1 MSASFAEQIRS
12 FGDGA
17 KRKQTDVLRKA
28 SLDIFSR
35 IIMRT
40 PVDTGRLRGNWQAT
54 LERPATGEVDLR
66 DNSPVND
73 TGAGGG
79 AAIGAMT
86 MTVLG
91 AESPT
96 LFYLSNTLP
105 YAARIEYEGHSRVQ
119 APQGMVRRTLVEFQ
133 SIVEDA
139 VR

>member
-1 MSASFAEQIRS
+1 MSASFAEQIRR

-17 KRKQTDVLRKA
+17 KRKQTDVLRKV
-28 SLDIFSR
+28 SLDIFAR
-35 IIMRT
+35 VIMRT

-54 LERPATGEVDLR
+54 LDRPASGEIDR
-66 DNSPVND
+66 FDAGPVND
-73 TGAGGG
+73 TGAGAG
-79 AAIGAMT
+79 AAVSDMT
-86 MTVLG
+86 VVVLG

-96 LFYLSNTLP
+96 MFFLSNTLP

-133 SIVEDA
+133 GIVEDA